1 MHDAGELILF
11 RDTENGF
18 LSRLAQL
25 RAACGADV
33 SFQTKM
39 DTQQKACQLR
49 LQCVSDYTAL
59 IRDILE
65 TSEKRGFS
73 GNLWQACLTGI
84 LVYNENAYSRACEI
98 RGAVDGGINQAALH
112 DVRILMEYFRYD
124 FTDVEERLGVSL
136 WASLCTA

>member
-25 RAACGADV
+25 RAACGADA
-33 SFQTKM
+33 SFQGKM
-39 DTQQKACQLR
+39 AETQKDLRRLR

-124 FTDVEERLGVSL
+124 FSDIEERLGVSL
-136 WASLCTA
+136 

>member
-84 LVYNENAYSRACEI
+84 LVYNENAYSRACETG
-98 RGAVDGGINQAALH
+98 RLSVQPDPGLCPDG
-112 DVRILMEYFRYD
+112 
-124 FTDVEERLGVSL
+124 
-136 WASLCTA
+136 